1 MHTTEKKTFT
11 GRSGRHSTRWSV
23 RMADRISS
31 VVITV
36 GGVGTIV
43 AVTFVFVVLVWVVF
57 PLFQRASL
65 ESFQS
70 ATIPFNDRQPL
81 HIRVD
86 EYNALVCAIYSDG
99 QVEAYRTD
107 NGEKVWSKDLVAGD
121 TKVMSGSFH
130 ETSNEFALSLDD
142 GTLRLGTIGFK
153 TSFLNPED
161 VDEDVK
167 KAADTELALATVE
180 NGVVQLTPQGQF
192 RKQTVAIELGEPLKF
207 VGKPLTSLQHTA
219 RTRGFAVTGLT
230 QDGELHWATIRS
242 QKNILTQKTTYKVSA
257 KQLELPDDISTP
269 PDYIVL
275 LGTGDSVCAVWENGT
290 LVRYDT
296 RSASDIQL
304 AERLELVESGT
315 KVTCVKLLIQRETL
329 LVGDST
335 GQVTGWFRV
344 RNASAQNSDGH
355 WLLPVHRLPKGKGE
369 VAGIGVSQRSRMF
382 AVGYGEGAI
391 DIFHSTTDEKLIR
404 AEIPMGEQLTH
415 IGMSPKDNGVFAF
428 SSKGFWLASFDPAY
442 PETNFRSLFSP
453 IWYEGRETPDLTWQS
468 SFAGVGSEMKLGL
481 RPLIFGTIKATL
493 YSMLFG
499 APIAI
504 LAAIYTSE
512 FLSPR
517 WRNSIKSLI
526 EMMASLPSVVLGFLG
541 GLVIAPFVENIVPET
556 LCAFVLVPFAFVLGA
571 FIWQQLPRRVAIR
584 LSRFRLWFVLIA
596 MVFGTLMAKF
606 AGPIVNRI
614 FFADDIVLWL
624 DRQKGTG
631 TGAWMFLLIPLSA
644 FLMTLF
650 VSFVVNPW
658 LVRISSSWSVRVFT
672 LVNLCKFLIAAV
684 ASLAL
689 AAGVSY
695 LLSIG
700 GLDPRGTYVDTYMQR
715 NAMVVGFVMGFAIIP
730 IIYTIAEDAISTVP
744 NHLRSA
750 SLGAGAT
757 PWQTAIRVVLPTAM
771 SGLFSAL
778 MIGLGRAVG
787 ETMIVLMAAGNTPV
801 REWNIFN
808 GFRTLSANIA
818 VELPEAVVNSTHYRT
833 LFLAALTLLVL
844 TFFVNTIAELVRL
857 RFRKRAVQ
865 L

>member
-1 MHTTEKKTFT
+1 MRTTEKKTFT

-23 RMADRISS
+23 RMADRVSS

-36 GGVGTIV
+36 GGIGTIV

-57 PLFQRASL
+57 PLFQRAKVDV
-65 ESFQS
+65 FQ
-70 ATIPFNDRQPL
+70 ATTIPFNDRKPL

-86 EYNALVCAIYSDG
+86 EYNALACAIYRDG
-99 QVEAYRTD
+99 VVEAYRTD
-107 NGEKVWSKDLVAGD
+107 NGELVWSDDLTEGD
-121 TKVMSGSFH
+121 RQITAGSFH
-130 ETSNEFALSLDD
+130 ETSNDFALSLDD
-142 GTLRLGTIGFK
+142 GTLQLGSIVYK
-153 TSFLNPED
+153 TSFLNPEE
-161 VDEDVK
+161 VAHSVK
-167 KAADTELALATVE
+167 EVAAKELALATVSD
-180 NGVVQLTPQGQF
+180 GVVQLTPQGQF
-192 RKQTVAIELGEPLKF
+192 RKQTVAIETDKPLKF
-207 VGKPLTSLQHTA
+207 VGKPLVSLQHA
-219 RTRGFAVTGLT
+219 TRSRGYAVAGLT
-230 QDGELHWATIRS
+230 EDGELYWANIRA
-242 QKNILTQKTTYKVSA
+242 QKNILTQKTNFKVTS
-257 KQLELPDDISTP
+257 KRLNLTEDIPSPPDDV
-269 PDYIVL
+269 VL
-275 LGTGDSVCAVWENGT
+275 LGTGHSVCAIWNDGL
-290 LVRYDT
+290 LVRFDT
-296 RSASDIQL
+296 QNASDIQI
-304 AERLELVESGT
+304 AEQLQLVDGDAT
-315 KVTCVKLLIQRETL
+315 VTSTKLLIQSETL
-329 LVGDST
+329 LVGDSS
-335 GQVTGWFRV
+335 GLVTGWFRV
-344 RNASAQNSDGH
+344 RNAGAKNSDGH
-355 WLLPVHRLPKGKGE
+355 WMLPVHRLPQGPGA
-369 VAGIGVSQRSRMF
+369 VAAIGVSQRSRMF
-382 AVGYGEGAI
+382 AVGYGNGAI
-391 DIFHSTTDEKLIR
+391 DVFHSTTDERLVQ
-404 AEIPMGEQLTH
+404 ANLQMDEPPACV
-415 IGMSPKDNGVFAF
+415 GMSPKDDGIFAF
-428 SSKGFWLASFDPAY
+428 SGKGLWLASFDPAY

-481 RPLIFGTIKATL
+481 RPLLFGTIKATL

-512 FLSPR
+512 FLGPR

-556 LCAFVLVPFAFVLGA
+556 LCAFVLLPFTFVLGA
-571 FIWQQLPRRVAIR
+571 FFWQQLPRSLGIR
-584 LSRFRLWFVLIA
+584 LSKYRLWFVLLA
-596 MVFGTLMAKF
+596 LVLGTMLARF
-606 AGPIVNRI
+606 AGAIVNELL
-614 FFADDIVLWL
+614 FAGDIMLWL
-624 DRQKGTG
+624 DGQKGTG
-631 TGAWMFLLIPLSA
+631 TGAWMFLLIPLCA

-658 LVRISSSWSVRVFT
+658 LVRISSSWSVQLFT
-672 LVNLCKFLIAAV
+672 VVNLFKYLLAAL
-684 ASLAL
+684 ASLAI
-689 AAGVSY
+689 AGGISY
-695 LLSIG
+695 LLTLG
-700 GLDPRGTYVDTYMQR
+700 NLDPRGTYIDTYMQR
-715 NAMVVGFVMGFAIIP
+715 NALVVGFVMGFAIIP
-730 IIYTIAEDAISTVP
+730 IVYTIAEDAISTVP

-857 RFRKRAVQ
+857 RFRRRAVQ